1 MLILRV
7 SGESVADKHF
17 WSSRFGGVKNDF
29 GYDFKFMFVLES
41 HNEVENS
48 LELELKFSEFCK
60 EGVIFVL
67 GFGL

>member
-7 SGESVADKHF
+7 SGESVAEEHF
-17 WSSRFGGVKNDF
+17 LCSGFGGVKNDF
-29 GYDFKFMFVLES
+29 GYDFKLMFVLEG